1 MGPYGRSMPLSVWNK
16 RPQLV
21 YALWSRERDCKV
33 ITDADYRLY
42 RTHWMRELTTMFQR
56 PSDERGPG
64 HGGSGPPYAFKM
76 PMINVFCNSHCF
88 SQLAAFFIGARAERS
103 TTENCP

>member
-1 MGPYGRSMPLSVWNK
+1 LPIK
-16 RPQLV
+16 
-21 YALWSRERDCKV
+21 ADRDQV
-33 ITDADYRLY
+33 IADADYRRY
-42 RTHWMRELTTMFQR
+42 RTHQMRDLWYFVLR

-64 HGGSGPPYAFKM
+64 HGGSGPPCAFKM

-103 TTENCP
+103 TTENCLSIGFGV